1 MADGGGGG
9 KGKILAGCGCISMV
23 LFFSLSMFIQF
34 GIAAVASAVPDLA
47 EVLTVIAQFGSFVT
61 GPCCCL
67 SGVAFIIGI
76 VLTVT
81 GNKKSEG

>member
-9 KGKILAGCGCISMV
+9 KGKILAGCGCISL
-23 LFFSLSMFIQF
+23 LFFSVMTTLFQVALMPIREAAPEAAPIIDTL
-34 GIAAVASAVPDLA
+34 IAYG
-47 EVLTVIAQFGSFVT
+47 TFFT

-67 SGVAFIIGI
+67 SGVAFIIGV